1 MIVIDSCKLRIPL
14 HKVKLLDPQLL
25 GQVKTLEV
33 VNDTGEL
40 IGESFKDRAFLYT
53 HNGIRFRALVERIR
67 TFNFDNEYLCL
78 LVNSKMLGTSYFQGI
93 SFDTLPLLAD
103 FINKLG
109 IVEISILDLL
119 QAELTDVDFK
129 EDYSISKEDIT
140 PVLMLWEKLFIT
152 SRKEGVFVKLRDN
165 DKTHMLQCNK
175 RETSSYQGRPF
186 FKVYSKGLEMA
197 HNSAEFA
204 SEYLPLK
211 SYQDLYRVEYTIKNK
226 KHFKHFGIQDTS
238 LDSILS
244 ISQSELKSIQKSIIS
259 QNITLD
265 RELEP
270 KSRKGLIPQ
279 EVTYLNLIEHY
290 QGLGLDHFTLLS
302 VITKGLSKDTKSRY
316 KKSFD
321 KALNHWANKQSDSM
335 KNHAESSIRSY
346 ENAQAFLDHFT
357 N

>member
-40 IGESFKDRAFLYT
+40 LGESFKDRAFLYT
-53 HNGIRFRALVERIR
+53 HNGIRFRVLVERIR
-67 TFNFDNEYLCL
+67 TFNFDNDYLSL

-140 PVLMLWEKLFIT
+140 PVLVYWEKMFKR
-152 SRKEGVFVKLRDN
+152 SGKEGVFVKLRDN
-165 DKTHMLQCNK
+165 GKVHMLQCNK

-211 SYQDLYRVEYTIKNK
+211 SYQDLYRVEFTIKNR
-226 KHFKHFGIQDTS
+226 KHFKHFEIDDIS
-238 LDSILS
+238 LSSIFN
-244 ISQSELKSIQKSIIS
+244 IPQNRLKSIQKSIIY
-259 QNITLD
+259 QNITLPK
-265 RELEP
+265 ELEP
-270 KSRKGLIPQ
+270 KSRKGLTPQ
-279 EVTYLNLIEHY
+279 EITYLNLIEHY
-290 QGLGLDHFTLLS
+290 QGLGLDHFTLLR
-302 VITKGLSKDTKSRY
+302 VITEGLSKDTKSRY